1 MNKWIAVMAGT
12 PVDTEMGVEVL
23 RQHGL
28 AARAY
33 AMAADSL
40 AQTAFQNQDTA
51 AKTAKLPP
59 LEWPHTRT
67 SPSVRDAVS

>member
-28 AARAY
+28 AAALTQWRR
-33 AMAADSL
+33 
-40 AQTAFQNQDTA
+40 
-51 AKTAKLPP
+51 
-59 LEWPHTRT
+59 TRWHRQPFRIRT
-67 SPSVRDAVS
+67 RRRKWRRCAGC

>member
-51 AKTAKLPP
+51 AKTAGC
-59 LEWPHTRT
+59 
-67 SPSVRDAVS
+67 